1 MKAIDIMNELFAW
14 APGDYTKTC
23 DTLKAGSADKEVK
36 KVAVCCF
43 PEVKAVKEAA
53 EWGADLFI
61 THEPMYFD
69 HWDKE
74 PVLPIAKAK
83 KALVDATGMAVY
95 RYHDH
100 PHMAPIDLICA
111 GEIEQLG
118 LKGKYAERM
127 GLGQNHF
134 TLDEPITPRALA
146 KLIEDKIGVAH
157 VRICGVTDEPCT
169 KLSLGWGAPGGIM
182 EELSNDVTEI
192 VVVGECCEW
201 QNAEYARDAAQLGF
215 KKSLLILGHCGS
227 ERDGMKYIAG
237 LLKEK
242 FPGIEVKYIESREV
256 YTYQERA

>member
-1 MKAIDIMNELFAW
+1 MKAIDVMNVIFSW

-23 DTLKAGSADKEVK
+23 DTLKAGSDDKEVK

-43 PEVKAVKEAA
+43 PEVNAIKAAA

-61 THEPMYFD
+61 THEPTYHD

-74 PVLPIAKAK
+74 PVSPVGKAK
-83 KALVDATGMAVY
+83 KALIEKTGMTVY

-100 PHMAPIDLICA
+100 PHYAESDLICE
-111 GEIEQLG
+111 GEIKALG
-118 LKGKYAERM
+118 LKGKMTGKKAF
-127 GLGQNHF
+127 GQNHF
-134 TLDEPITPRALA
+134 ELDKPITPRQLAALMEE
-146 KLIEDKIGVAH
+146 KLGIAH
-157 VRICGVTDEPCT
+157 VRICGVTDEPAT

-182 EELSNDVTEI
+182 EELTNDETEI

-227 ERDGMKYIAG
+227 ERDGMKHIAS
-237 LLKEK
+237 L
-242 FPGIEVKYIESREV
+242 IENAIPEVEVRYFESAEV
-256 YTYQERA
+256 YTYPEK